1 MDIKYL
7 NIIFLYLDIIR
18 MSTNRWVNW
27 VKQFSK
33 DNNLSYA
40 CALSKPECKDS
51 YRAKYGVTKKL
62 TKKQN
67 IEKMGAEDIN
77 APNIQ
82 LVVKEK
88 KKRRPTLKLE
98 EVMME
103 AEDNRSK
110 MVATQEKKKKVL
122 ASLPKPKPEP
132 EQIIAPVKTK
142 TQLQKI
148 TIGKKKYY
156 LDPRNNVLYESA
168 ENVKNKIKAGIWNA
182 ETNTIKKIPSKPP
195 PKPKFTAKQIKE
207 MKFRQQTL
215 DLPDEMKREILG
227 FLPKDDEDEIPKTIM
242 KKDESPSDYLDRVFD
257 GWVEYQEELNP
268 DLWNNGELNGIS
280 WSNYYDTR
288 KEYDDVATSLLELN
302 NIKMKSKTN
311 WFFNR
316 GKKLRVDFS
325 GSY

>member
-1 MDIKYL
+1 MP
-7 NIIFLYLDIIR
+7 
-18 MSTNRWVNW
+18 NRWVDY
-27 VKQFSK
+27 VKKFAA
-33 DNNLSYA
+33 DNNLSYG
-40 CALSKPECKDS
+40 CALSKPECKET

-67 IEKMGAEDIN
+67 IEKMGAEDMD

-122 ASLPKPKPEP
+122 ASLPKPKTAPEEP
-132 EQIIAPVKTK
+132 KAK

-168 ENVKNKIKAGIWNA
+168 ENVKKKIKAGIWNA
-182 ETNTIKKIPSKPP
+182 ETNTIKEIPSKSKKLSESNMMGAEDIRSKMVATQEKKKKVLASL
-195 PKPKFTAKQIKE
+195 PKPVALKQVKVKRLIVNGVEYLKDGDNILYDSKTKE
-207 MKFRQQTL
+207 
-215 DLPDEMKREILG
+215 EIG
-227 FLPKDDEDEIPKTIM
+227 IWNPVTKTIEEFDDEDE
-242 KKDESPSDYLDRVFD
+242 DEED
-257 GWVEYQEELNP
+257 
-268 DLWNNGELNGIS
+268 
-280 WSNYYDTR
+280 
-288 KEYDDVATSLLELN
+288 
-302 NIKMKSKTN
+302 
-311 WFFNR
+311 
-316 GKKLRVDFS
+316 
-325 GSY
+325 

>member
-1 MDIKYL
+1 
-7 NIIFLYLDIIR
+7 

-51 YRAKYGVTKKL
+51 YRAKYGLTKKL

-67 IEKMGAEDIN
+67 IEKMGAEDKD

-82 LVVKEK
+82 LVIKEK

-122 ASLPKPKPEP
+122 ASLPKPKTEP
-132 EQIIAPVKTK
+132 EEPKAK

-156 LDPRNNVLYESA
+156 LDPRNNALYESA
-168 ENVKNKIKAGIWNA
+168 ENVKKKIKAGIWNA
-182 ETNTIKKIPSKPP
+182 ETNTIQEIPSKKSKKLSESNMMGAEDIRSKMVTTQEKKKKVLASL
-195 PKPKFTAKQIKE
+195 PKPVETKKISVKRLIVNGVEYLKDGDNILYDSKTKE
-207 MKFRQQTL
+207 
-215 DLPDEMKREILG
+215 EIG
-227 FLPKDDEDEIPKTIM
+227 IWNPVTKTIEEFDDEDE
-242 KKDESPSDYLDRVFD
+242 DEED
-257 GWVEYQEELNP
+257 
-268 DLWNNGELNGIS
+268 
-280 WSNYYDTR
+280 
-288 KEYDDVATSLLELN
+288 
-302 NIKMKSKTN
+302 
-311 WFFNR
+311 
-316 GKKLRVDFS
+316 
-325 GSY
+325 